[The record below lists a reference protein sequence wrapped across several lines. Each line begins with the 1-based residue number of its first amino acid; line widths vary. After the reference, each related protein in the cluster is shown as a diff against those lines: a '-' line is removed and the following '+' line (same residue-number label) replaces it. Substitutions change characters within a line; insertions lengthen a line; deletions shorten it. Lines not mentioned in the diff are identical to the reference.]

1 MSMLPRTTAL
11 LLVDVQKAWDHPFWG
26 ERCNPDA
33 EANQLALAEAFRRQG
48 LEVVHVRHDS
58 RDPDSPLH
66 PAEPGHAFKEATAPL
81 PGEAQFRKSAHCAFV
96 GTGLEAHLRARG
108 VDRLVIAGFTTCHC
122 VSTTA
127 RLSCDLGFKT
137 VVAGDACAAFALEGP
152 DGAAIPAQVL
162 HDLALAEL
170 HGEFAMVLPTE
181 ALLQLL

>member
-1 MSMLPRTTAL
+1 MLPRSTAL
-11 LLVDVQKAWDHPFWG
+11 ILVDVQKAWDEPGWG
-26 ERCNPDA
+26 ERSSPGA
-33 EANQLALAEAFRRQG
+33 EARQLEILQAFRRQG

-66 PAEPGHAFKEATAPL
+66 PGEPGNAFKEATAPL

-96 GTGLEAHLRARG
+96 GTGLEAHLRERG
-108 VDRLVIAGFTTCHC
+108 IDRVVIAGFTTCHC

-152 DGAAIPAQVL
+152 DGAVLPAQAV

-170 HGEFAMVLPTE
+170 HGEFAVVLPTE
-181 ALLQLL
+181 ALLQLF